1 MKKMYSAVEIAE
13 MQIPN
18 LPKTATNIRQ
28 RADREGWSFAEETGL
43 GGVRRLYEIPPRYLV
58 TVETMGL
65 PLDLAL
71 QAALSAHKAA
81 NAMGG
86 ISDEQFLGL
95 FKTLCGISQT
105 AEIRESQSAN
115 THRAQKTK
123 TGKGVTAFNIGSQT
137 AGGEIRNIT
146 KIKGDLNQ

>member
-1 MKKMYSAVEIAE
+1 MKKMYSVAEIIE
-13 MQIPN
+13 LN
-18 LPKTATNIRQ
+18 LPALPKSKPAITTKARN
-28 RADREGWSFAEETGL
+28 EGWKYAEETGL
-43 GGVRRLYEIPPRYLV
+43 GGVRRLYEIPARYLV

-95 FKTLCGISQT
+95 FKTLCGISQSDE
-105 AEIRESQSAN
+105 ARQSKSAN
-115 THRAQKTK
+115 TIRAQAK
-123 TGKGVTAFNIGSQT
+123 TGKGKTAFNIGSQT
-137 AGGEIRNIT
+137 AGGEISNIKT
-146 KIKGDLNQ
+146 IKGDLNK

>member
-1 MKKMYSAVEIAE
+1 MKKMYSAVDIAG
-13 MQIPN
+13 MRIPN

-28 RADREGWSFAEETGL
+28 RADKEGWAFTEETGL
-43 GGVRRLYEIPPRYLV
+43 GGVRRLYEIPARYLV

-86 ISDEQFLGL
+86 ITDEQFLGL
-95 FKTLCGISQT
+95 FKTLCGISQSDE
-105 AEIRESQSAN
+105 ARQSKSAN
-115 THRAQKTK
+115 TIRAQAKA
-123 TGKGVTAFNIGSQT
+123 GKGKTAFNIGSQT
-137 AGGEIRNIT
+137 AGGEISNIKT
-146 KIKGDLNQ
+146 IKGDLNK